1 MHIKLT
7 IVKIMIISVT
17 DMNKTF
23 APKTIQFG
31 ILSEAEIIALSVCQ
45 ITKPSSQGT
54 IDKDPMNTPYDPRL
68 GRLENGMPCATCKM
82 TNKDCPGHMGY
93 IKLPIPVYSR
103 MTDWIMKILHCVCI
117 KCSQPRIP
125 REKAELLGLTK
136 LEPLK
141 RLAEFVKKGK
151 TMDFCPNPEC
161 EAPLFNFKY
170 HRDKITRFTKK
181 WTTGKA
187 TACTFSA
194 GEAYTVFI
202 GITNDTCDLLG
213 FNNSLL
219 RDEIYSNARYIEDSR
234 KFHVHQFRP
243 ESLIFTVFPVMTPFI
258 RPYVVKDG
266 KRDDDITDKL
276 NSIIKHC
283 NKLEL
288 DDNYDVTSSN
298 KKEKLTE
305 PARKKIELEL
315 RNHIWSLVNNKDEG
329 SKLSTGGRPHKCI
342 TSRIDHK
349 HGRMQGNVIGKR
361 VDQAA
366 RGVIVG
372 GGVLL
377 RDDQLGVPEEVANE
391 LTKEEFVRE
400 WNIGYLTKLVSEG
413 AVNRVERHGNI
424 KRLDL
429 LPDRGVKFKLQVGD
443 RIERKLQNGDIGVFN
458 RQPTIRNENMV
469 GLPVKIVSGRVF
481 RLGEYLTKG
490 FNADFDGDEMNLHIP
505 QSKSAICDAI
515 FCMNAAQHLITAQ
528 TNSPINGL
536 IQDSLVAVYKLT
548 NTWENEPFE
557 EEMTIGTFMNLV
569 TQLSIEDDRYEDFMK
584 RVEEVYPEYV
594 QDQRFIVDKING
606 KAAFS
611 ILLPR
616 DFYFERKT
624 ETNRMLDTVRI
635 KKGIILPNSGPI
647 CKKAVNGGGA
657 IIHRLWKEYNPN
669 RALTFV
675 SEAQTFLN
683 YWLPT
688 AGFSMGISD
697 CRTVS
702 NDTIHKV
709 ICEVQAKAYAL
720 ISNTKVEKDGCIDKK
735 TEAEVIGILNSAMNK
750 VGKIADTDM
759 EKGTRNALNI
769 MRMSG
774 AKGSIVNLI
783 QIVAFVGQQN
793 IEGGRVPFT
802 LDKRALPHYEKNDNS
817 PEARGMVYNNY
828 VTGLNPQEYF
838 FHAQGGRE
846 GLIST
851 SIKTSTTGY
860 IQKKMARKMEDLRVC
875 MDGSVRKHTG
885 QIVQFMYGD
894 DGMDAKHLVRVKGL
908 EFPFFCNPFHIARR
922 LNGSIKKG
930 LRYLRE
936 CEIDMICGILFPSIT
951 RVDNSVHNMI
961 KNNTTKQ
968 LSMLLYDVVI
978 VEEKIP
984 EFIREIRDMYE
995 FSKAPYGYAPGFV
1008 ATTSIN
1014 AHTMQMTLNVFHL
1027 AGTEG
1032 SDISVGIPRLEQVI
1046 GSTKSEKQK
1055 NLHCTI
1061 YLGSMEGEDND
1072 IMNKLHE
1079 KKIQFEETRMNTF
1092 IEKIDMN
1099 YVPTDIPIE
1108 KRTVPVDTIVYK
1120 EHTLSWWE
1128 ELYMEM
1134 TDKVYYPECWVVV
1147 FHLSLDKLFKYK
1159 ITVDQIAEKIQ
1170 EVSDGKY
1177 TCIPSPNIIGQIVV
1191 YGNYEELKKFVYSKK
1206 TKPIE
1211 VSDGTR
1217 SSILTQE
1224 NVDFFT
1230 CREILIKYI
1239 SSIHISG
1246 IEGITEVFPRKLM
1259 KNEGWVFDAKCKS
1272 VKLKQSE
1279 KRFISVLGMKD
1290 VDSTRTMTDD
1300 MHAIKNVLGIEAARN
1315 FLFKEIKRIISFNGS
1330 YTDPRH
1336 IQILVDSMT
1345 CDGIITPVKSMGIS
1359 RKTGPCTKMAFEQ
1372 TVENATI
1379 SSIMCE
1385 NDPME
1390 SVSSS
1395 IMFGAP
1401 AKVGTGAV
1409 IVRDVNKMPVA
1420 PVKCNQIQSKVV
1432 FDKQIFKS
1440 ERRKRLPGARKPIKI
1455 Q

>member
-1 MHIKLT
+1 
-7 IVKIMIISVT
+7 MIISVT

-23 APKTIQFG
+23 TPKTIQFG

-45 ITKPSSQGT
+45 ITKPSSQGA
-54 IDKDPMNTPYDPRL
+54 IDKNPMNTPYDPRL
-68 GRLENGMPCATCKM
+68 GRLENGMPCATCRL

-103 MTDWIMKILHCVCI
+103 LTDWIMKILHCVCI
-117 KCSQPRIP
+117 KCSSPRIP

-136 LEPLK
+136 LDPLK

-151 TMDFCPNPEC
+151 TMDFCPNVEC
-161 EAPLFNFKY
+161 GAPLFNFKY

-219 RDEIYSNARYIEDSR
+219 RDDIFSNTRYIEDSR

-243 ESLIFTVFPVMTPFI
+243 ESLIFTVFPVSSPFI

-288 DDNYDVTSSN
+288 DDNYDITSSN
-298 KKEKLTE
+298 KREKLTE
-305 PARKKIELEL
+305 PARRKIELEL
-315 RNHIWSLVNNKDEG
+315 RNHIWSLINNKDEG

-342 TSRIDHK
+342 TSRIDYK

-377 RDDQLGVPEEVANE
+377 KYDELGVPEEVANE
-391 LTKEEFVRE
+391 LTKEEYVRV
-400 WNIGYLTKLVSEG
+400 WNIEYLSKLVSQG
-413 AVNRVERHGNI
+413 NVNRVERNGNI

-429 LPDRGVKFKLQVGD
+429 LPDKGVKFKLQVGD
-443 RIERKLQNGDIGVFN
+443 RIERKLQNGDVGVFN
-458 RQPTIRNENMV
+458 RQPTIRDENMIAF
-469 GLPVKIVSGRVF
+469 KARIIRGRAF
-481 RLGEYLTKG
+481 RLGECFTKG

-505 QSKSAICDAI
+505 QSKAAICDAI
-515 FCMNAAQHLITAQ
+515 YCMNAAGHLVTSQ

-548 NTWENEPFE
+548 NTWDSAPFE
-557 EEMTIGTFMNLV
+557 ETMSVGTFMNLV
-569 TQLSIEDDRYEDFMK
+569 TQLGIDEDRYKNFIK
-584 RVEEVYPEYV
+584 RAGEMYPECI
-594 QDQRFIVDKING
+594 QRGKFIVNRIGG
-606 KAAFS
+606 KLAYS
-611 ILLPR
+611 ILFPH
-616 DFYFERKT
+616 DFYFIKKT
-624 ETNRMLDTVRI
+624 ETNPVFDAVI
-635 KKGIILPNSGPI
+635 IENGIMVSKSGPL
-647 CKKAVNGGGA
+647 CKNSVNGGGS
-657 IIHRLWKEYNPN
+657 IIHRLWKEYSPK
-669 RALTFV
+669 RSLEFV
-675 SEAQTFLN
+675 SESQTFLN

-697 CRTVS
+697 CITTSR
-702 NDTIHKV
+702 DTIHKV

-720 ISNTKVEKDGCIDKK
+720 ISEAIVEKDGCIDKN
-735 TEAEVIGILNSAMNK
+735 TEMEVIAMLNSAMNK

-759 EKGTRNALNI
+759 EKGMRNSLNI
-769 MRMSG
+769 MRTSG
-774 AKGSIVNLI
+774 AKGSIMNLI

-828 VTGLNPQEYF
+828 ISGLNPQEYF

-851 SIKTSTTGY
+851 AIKTSTTGY
-860 IQKKMARKMEDLRVC
+860 IQKKMARKMEDLKVC
-875 MDGSVRKHTG
+875 IDGSVRKHTG

-894 DGMDAKHLVRVKGL
+894 DGMNAKHLVRVKGVP
-908 EFPFFCNPFHIARR
+908 FPFFCNPYHIARR
-922 LNGSIKKG
+922 LNGNTKTGKRH
-930 LRYLRE
+930 LRD
-936 CEIDMICGILFPSIT
+936 CEIDMVCSILFPSIT
-951 RVDNSVHNMI
+951 RIDNPIHNMV
-961 KNNTTKQ
+961 KNNNIEQLTK
-968 LSMLLYDVVI
+968 LLQDIEI
-978 VEEKIP
+978 VEKKIP
-984 EFIREIRDMYE
+984 EFIRSIRDTYE
-995 FSKAPYGYAPGFV
+995 FSKAAYGYAPGFV

-1014 AHTMQMTLNVFHL
+1014 AHTMQMTLNVFHF
-1027 AGTEG
+1027 AGMKG

-1046 GSTKSEKQK
+1046 GATKSEKQK
-1055 NLHCTI
+1055 NPHCTI
-1061 YLGSMEGEDND
+1061 YLGSFEGDDET
-1072 IMNKLHE
+1072 IMDMLHE
-1079 KKIQFEETRMNTF
+1079 RKTLYEETRMNTF
-1092 IEKIDMN
+1092 IEKFGMN
-1099 YVPTDIPIE
+1099 YIPSDIPVE
-1108 KRTVPVDTIVYK
+1108 KRTSPVDMIEYK
-1120 EHTLSWWE
+1120 EHKLSWWE

-1134 TDKVYYPECWVVV
+1134 DDTLHYPECWVIV

-1159 ITVDQIAEKIQ
+1159 ITVEQIAKKIQ

-1177 TCIPSPNIIGQIVV
+1177 TCIPSPNNIGQIVV
-1191 YGNYEELKKFVYSKK
+1191 YGNFDEMKNFVYSKK

-1224 NVDFFT
+1224 NLDFFT
-1230 CREILIKYI
+1230 CREILVKYI

-1246 IEGITEVFPRKLM
+1246 IEGIVEVNPRKLM
-1259 KNEGWVFDAKCKS
+1259 NDEGWVFDAKCKS

-1279 KRFISVLGMKD
+1279 KRFINILGMNDTEFSK
-1290 VDSTRTMTDD
+1290 TMTDD

-1315 FLFKEIKRIISFNGS
+1315 FLFREIKRIISFNGS

-1379 SSIMCE
+1379 SSIICE

-1409 IVRDVNKMPVA
+1409 VVRDMNKMPVA
-1420 PVKCNQIQSKVV
+1420 PVKCVPQVQSKIT
-1432 FDKQIFKS
+1432 FDKQIFKN
-1440 ERRKRLPGARKPIKI
+1440 ERRKYLPGARKPIKI